1 MKGWFTINSEIKM
14 NYTSEMEKAMQ
25 TSHRIGY
32 ADYCRNLDKRMK
44 VERKRTENYKKSKQ
58 IVSEIDNNIFK

>member
-1 MKGWFTINSEIKM
+1 M